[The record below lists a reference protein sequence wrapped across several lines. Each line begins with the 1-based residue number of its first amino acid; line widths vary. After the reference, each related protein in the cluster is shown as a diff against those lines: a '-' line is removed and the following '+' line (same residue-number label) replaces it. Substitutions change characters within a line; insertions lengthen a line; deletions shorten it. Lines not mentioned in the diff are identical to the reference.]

1 MKTIPWERIE
11 RAQRGDRAAIE
22 TIVREVHP
30 LVHNVCRRTLNNDTD
45 ADDATQNALINVVRN
60 IGRFDGRSSF
70 TTWVYRIATNAAID
84 ESRRRHRRRLRLV
97 SVVSDEH
104 EMADDAGPVVET
116 RVDDADQLRPLL
128 QQLPEEFRVAVVLRD
143 IMDLDYEEIAEVL
156 GVPGGTVRSRIARG
170 RAKLAELL
178 GNQTSGD
185 ERQNLDR
192 KQHGQ

>member
-1 MKTIPWERIE
+1 MNTIPWERVE

-22 TIVREVHP
+22 AIVREVHP

-70 TTWVYRIATNAAID
+70 TTWVYRIAANAAID
-84 ESRRRHRRRLRLV
+84 ESRRRRRRRLH
-97 SVVSDEH
+97 VVSDEH
-104 EMADDAGPVVET
+104 EMADDASLVVET
-116 RVDDADQLRPLL
+116 QVDDADQLRSLL

-192 KQHGQ
+192 KHHGQ

>member
-1 MKTIPWERIE
+1 MNTIPWERVE

-22 TIVREVHP
+22 AIVREVHP
-30 LVHNVCRRTLNNDTD
+30 LVHNVCRRTLNNDADT
-45 ADDATQNALINVVRN
+45 DDATQNALINVVRN

-70 TTWVYRIATNAAID
+70 TTWVYRIAANAAID
-84 ESRRRHRRRLRLV
+84 ESRRRRRRRLH
-97 SVVSDEH
+97 VVSDEH
-104 EMADDAGPVVET
+104 EMADDASLVVET
-116 RVDDADQLRPLL
+116 QVDDADQLRSLL

-185 ERQNLDR
+185 ERQNHDQ
-192 KQHGQ
+192 KHHGQ

>member
-1 MKTIPWERIE
+1 MNTIPWERVE

-22 TIVREVHP
+22 AIVREVHP
-30 LVHNVCRRTLNNDTD
+30 LVHNVCRRTLNNDAD

-70 TTWVYRIATNAAID
+70 TTWVYRIAANAAID
-84 ESRRRHRRRLRLV
+84 ESRRRRRRLH
-97 SVVSDEH
+97 VVSDEH
-104 EMADDAGPVVET
+104 EMADDASLVVET
-116 RVDDADQLRPLL
+116 QVDDADQLRSLL

-185 ERQNLDR
+185 ERQNHDQ
-192 KQHGQ
+192 KHHGQ

>member
-1 MKTIPWERIE
+1 MNTIPWERVE

-22 TIVREVHP
+22 AIVREVHP
-30 LVHNVCRRTLNNDTD
+30 LVHNVCRRTLNNDAD

-70 TTWVYRIATNAAID
+70 TTWVYRTATNAASD
-84 ESRRRHRRRLRLV
+84 ERRRRHRRRLRLG

-116 RVDDADQLRPLL
+116 RVDDADQLRSLL

-192 KQHGQ
+192 KHHGQ

>member
-1 MKTIPWERIE
+1 MNTIPWERVE

-22 TIVREVHP
+22 AIVREVHP
-30 LVHNVCRRTLNNDTD
+30 LVHNVCRRTLNNDAD

-70 TTWVYRIATNAAID
+70 TTWVYRIAANAAID
-84 ESRRRHRRRLRLV
+84 ESRRRRRRLH
-97 SVVSDEH
+97 VVSDEH
-104 EMADDAGPVVET
+104 EMADDASLVVET
-116 RVDDADQLRPLL
+116 QVDDADQLRSLL

-178 GNQTSGD
+178 GNQTTGD
-185 ERQNLDR
+185 ERQNHDQ
-192 KQHGQ
+192 KHHGQ